1 MAMTSHEDCAP
12 HEERTQPWR
21 HVAAAVGL
29 LNDKGQPAPTV
40 FAEMTNLAIETGS
53 VNLGQGFPDASGP
66 QIVLDVA
73 RQAIAD
79 GVNQYA
85 PGPGLADLRLA
96 VAEHQQRFYGLD
108 VDPDSEVLITTGA
121 TEALAA
127 TLLALTGPGDEV
139 ITLEPCYDAYT
150 ALIAMAGARQVR
162 VPLTPPTFDLDLDR
176 LDQAFS
182 ERTRII
188 LLNNPH
194 NPTGTVIGRAALT
207 RIVELAERFDAL
219 IVTDEVYEHLVFD
232 DARHTS
238 IAQIPGASDRSIT
251 VSSAG
256 KTFSVT
262 GWKIGWLTAP
272 AHLRQAVQTVKQF
285 LTFTTGAPFQPAV
298 ATGLRLPDS
307 DYEQIRCGLQHGR
320 DILHGG
326 LVAAGFDSSPAAASY
341 FCVADGSPLGFDD
354 ATELARVMP
363 ERCGVVAIPLTAFAA
378 PENAELYRPYLRFAF
393 SKRDAVLQDAAER
406 LERLRG

>member
-1 MAMTSHEDCAP
+1 MTSHEDLAP
-12 HEERTQPWR
+12 HDERSQPWR

-29 LNDKGQPAPTV
+29 LNASGQPTPTI
-40 FAEMTNLAIETGS
+40 FAEMTNLAVETGS

-79 GVNQYA
+79 GVNQYP
-85 PGPGLADLRLA
+85 PGQGLAELRLA
-96 VAEHQQRFYGLD
+96 VAEHQRRFYGLD
-108 VDPDSEVLITTGA
+108 IDPDSEVLITTGA

-139 ITLEPCYDAYT
+139 ITLDPCYDAYT
-150 ALIAMAGARQVR
+150 ALIALSGARQVR

-176 LDQAFS
+176 LEQAFS
-182 ERTRII
+182 DRTRIV

-194 NPTGTVIGRAALT
+194 NPTGTVIGRAGLT
-207 RIVELAERFDAL
+207 RIVELAKRFDAL

-232 DARHTS
+232 DAEHTS
-238 IAQIPGASDRSIT
+238 IGQVPGAAERSIT
-251 VSSAG
+251 ISSAG

-272 AHLRQAVQTVKQF
+272 AHLRQAVQAVKQF

-298 ATGLRLPDS
+298 AAGLRLPTG
-307 DYEQIRCGLQHGR
+307 DYEQIRLGLQHGR
-320 DILHGG
+320 DILHDG
-326 LVAAGFDSSPAAASY
+326 LVTAGFESSPAAASY
-341 FCVADGSPLGFDD
+341 FCVADGRPLGFED
-354 ATELARVMP
+354 ATELARLLP

-378 PENAELYRPYLRFAF
+378 PEHAELYRPYLRFAF
-393 SKRDAVLQDAAER
+393 SKQDAVLQDAAER
-406 LERLRG
+406 LQRLRG